1 MVRGALLAAVFLA
14 GCLTAGCS
22 SVQES
27 LECPGDDCPAS
38 LQAVADGAA
47 AVPGVTAVDRTW
59 RFHNIDKGH
68 SGGVDVHAE
77 VADERAARSIATDIA
92 ALYRD
97 SDVEAVSQISVRV
110 VPEPEAAEPDTD
122 EGTLGGGPTASAD
135 VPCAADGC
143 ADEVSAFEQEFADGA
158 LADGATLGA
167 VGWVADDYRP
177 YTSIEVT
184 APDAAMDATELTAFR
199 DRVLDVA
206 RRAGL
211 TDLGQVKTVI
221 HYQRRMEFDFI
232 FDGDRQPG

>member
-1 MVRGALLAAVFLA
+1 MRGALLTGVFLA
-14 GCLTAGCS
+14 GLLTAGCS

-27 LECPGDDCPAS
+27 LECPGEDCPAS
-38 LQAVADGAA
+38 LKAVADGAA
-47 AVPGVTAVDRTW
+47 EVPGVTSVDRAW

-77 VADERAARSIATDIA
+77 VSDERAARSIATDIA

-97 SDVEAVSQISVRV
+97 SDVAAVSRISVRV
-110 VPEPEAAEPDTD
+110 VPEPEASEPDTE

-135 VPCAADGC
+135 VPCAAEGC
-143 ADEVSAFEQEFADGA
+143 VDEVAAFEQEFADGA
-158 LADGATLGA
+158 LAGDATLGD

-184 APDAAMDATELTAFR
+184 APDAAMDATELAAFR
-199 DRVLDVA
+199 DDVLDVA
-206 RRAGL
+206 RSAGL

-221 HYQRRMEFDFI
+221 HYRKRLEFDFT
-232 FDGDRQPG
+232 FDGGRSSS